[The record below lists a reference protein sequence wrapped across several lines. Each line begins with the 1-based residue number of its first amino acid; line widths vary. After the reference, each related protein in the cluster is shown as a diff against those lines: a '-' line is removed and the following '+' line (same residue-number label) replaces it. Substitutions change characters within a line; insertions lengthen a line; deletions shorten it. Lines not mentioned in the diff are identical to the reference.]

1 MDIIEFD
8 LKKNMFFSVIPKI
21 REVLKSEK
29 DKNYNE
35 FYNHIFDTSFI
46 ILNIV
51 EAIGKI
57 TYEQA
62 FILVIAMAPYFE
74 SIKNTV
80 DQEELVD
87 ENKWLTKQV
96 SAKTGTYFSHIFLN
110 EAYPEIN
117 KETYKYNN
125 KTQKEFFLFVKKI
138 IEKT

>member
-8 LKKNMFFSVIPKI
+8 LKKNMFFSTIPKI
-21 REVLKSEK
+21 REVLKTEK

-35 FYNHIFDTSFI
+35 LYNHIFDTSFV

-62 FILVIAMAPYFE
+62 FVLVIAMSPYFE
-74 SIKNTV
+74 SIKDTV
-80 DQEELVD
+80 DQEELIN
-87 ENKWLTKQV
+87 ENKWLTKQI
-96 SAKTGTYFSHIFLN
+96 STKTGAYFSYIFLN

-117 KETYKYNN
+117 KEIYKYNN
-125 KTQKEFFLFVKKI
+125 KTQKEFFLFLKKI